1 MNPRLVLIE
10 KLFLLPNFTQ
20 SKFFSTLRSPVKP
33 PKVNNEINPNENS
46 IGVFKIRL
54 PPQIVASHEK
64 ILHAVGIAIIEVAE
78 VK

>member
-1 MNPRLVLIE
+1 M
-10 KLFLLPNFTQ
+10 
-20 SKFFSTLRSPVKP
+20 
-33 PKVNNEINPNENS
+33 NPNENS